1 MKKILSGIDYAT
13 LWFGRMIY
21 IAVFDKEKKVMTH
34 SRELELN
41 LPFKCTKYID
51 KTPIV
56 TCDMV

>member
-1 MKKILSGIDYAT
+1 ML
-13 LWFGRMIY
+13 
-21 IAVFDKEKKVMTH
+21 VFDKEKKVMTH

-56 TCDMV
+56 ACEVEFIVYGMMFG